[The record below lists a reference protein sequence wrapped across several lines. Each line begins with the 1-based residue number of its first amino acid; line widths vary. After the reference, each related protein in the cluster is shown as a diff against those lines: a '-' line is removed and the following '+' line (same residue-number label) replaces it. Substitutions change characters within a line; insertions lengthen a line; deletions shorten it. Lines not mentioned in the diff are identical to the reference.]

1 MGLLAI
7 LGLLLVITKSSMEIS
22 SEYLENDNDNR
33 LINNVRIHKREA
45 KPSRRKNNES
55 DNKDFIE
62 EKLVA
67 HGQALEHLVTMVQK
81 NEELTRK
88 LVEKLSALKT
98 VEEPEMPE
106 KVEVHNTRRSY
117 VVDDDEQKQNV
128 AENPFTRLARNL
140 PKYGL
145 LLKDL
150 VLARDASADPLSGRR
165 SFGKVDTPVIRGETG
180 NQWCIAA
187 FLCRSDND
195 KVCGFDSSYG
205 YGRFKDIC
213 HMFDVNCYWKY
224 NFLLSH
230 ACDQFF

>member
-7 LGLLLVITKSSMEIS
+7 LGLLLVITKSSLEIS
-22 SEYLENDNDNR
+22 SDYLENDNEYR
-33 LINNVRIHKREA
+33 LINNMRIHKREA

-106 KVEVHNTRRSY
+106 KVE
-117 VVDDDEQKQNV
+117 
-128 AENPFTRLARNL
+128 
-140 PKYGL
+140 
-145 LLKDL
+145 
-150 VLARDASADPLSGRR
+150 LSGRR

-230 ACDQFF
+230 ACDKFF